1 MPVYLCGCMHLC
13 AGQKRSKAGKSGG
26 RTNPNSV
33 SMHTSTPS
41 HTWGRPLTCL
51 SFRRLE
57 MFRRP
62 MSLRTHADTHSKK
75 KKKKKKKKGNAT
87 QQPKQSWTAHKL
99 APKSLFVT
107 TPCLVWR
114 THSTL
119 HTPHFT
125 LHTLNTHVMVEVAFV
140 GAGNTTPPWATQW
153 FVPRDG
159 VTRMATAN
167 RASTARPA
175 DTNQALGWWR
185 VPNTACLFASPIRSL
200 LPLFLLFVFFV
211 ACVNGDDWCTK
222 ATTHKQQNNG
232 LLVWSST
239 PQNRV

>member
-1 MPVYLCGCMHLC
+1 MWLHASVRWAKAKQSREEWWSNKPKLGFDAHL
-13 AGQKRSKAGKSGG
+13 
-26 RTNPNSV
+26 
-33 SMHTSTPS
+33 H
-41 HTWGRPLTCL
+41 PLPHLGTATHLLVFQEVGDVQEANVAANTC
-51 SFRRLE
+51 R
-57 MFRRP
+57 
-62 MSLRTHADTHSKK
+62 HAFKK